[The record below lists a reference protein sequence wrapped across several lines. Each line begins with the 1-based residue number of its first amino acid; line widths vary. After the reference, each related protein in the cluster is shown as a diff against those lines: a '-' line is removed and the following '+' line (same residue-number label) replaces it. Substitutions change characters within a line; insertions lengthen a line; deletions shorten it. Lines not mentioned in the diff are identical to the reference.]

1 MSKTWVQKPNEVKK
15 SWKLLDATDQ
25 SLGRLA
31 SVTAKLLMGKDKP
44 QFTPHV
50 MGGDFVIVINS
61 DKVKLTG
68 KKWTQKTYYKHSR
81 FVGSLKEKKA
91 KDIPTEDLIKR
102 AVQGMLPKNTHR
114 PRALKR
120 LKIFKDSQHI
130 YEDKKPE
137 ALVMQKRSNKNKG
150 I

>member
-1 MSKTWVQKPNEVKK
+1 MSKTWVQKPNEVKRN
-15 SWKLLDATDQ
+15 WKLLDATDQ

-81 FVGSLKEKKA
+81 FVGSLKEKRA

-137 ALVMQKRSNKNKG
+137 ALVMQKKSNKTKG
-150 I
+150 M

>member
-1 MSKTWVQKPNEVKK
+1 MSKTWVQKPLEIQRN
-15 SWKLLDATDQ
+15 WKLLDASGK

-50 MGGDFVIVINS
+50 MGGDFVIVTNS
-61 DKVKLTG
+61 DKIKLTG
-68 KKWTQKTYYKHSR
+68 KKWIQKTYYKHSR
-81 FVGSLKEKKA
+81 FVGSLKERKA
-91 KDIPTEDLIKR
+91 KDIPTDELIRK
-102 AVQGMLPKNTHR
+102 AVQGMLPKNSHR

-120 LKIFKDSQHI
+120 LKIFKDSHHSYQ
-130 YEDKKPE
+130 DKKPE
-137 ALVMQKRSNKNKG
+137 SLV

>member
-1 MSKTWVQKPNEVKK
+1 MSKTWVQKLEKVQR
-15 SWKLLDATDQ
+15 SWKVLDASGK

-50 MGGDFVIVINS
+50 MAGDFVIIINS
-61 DKVKLTG
+61 NKIRLTG

-81 FVGSLKEKKA
+81 FVGSLKEQKA
-91 KDIPTEDLIKR
+91 KDIATEELIKK
-102 AVQGMLPKNTHR
+102 AVQGMLPKNKHR
-114 PRALKR
+114 PRTLKR
-120 LKIFKDSQHI
+120 LKVFKGSHHS

-137 ALVMQKRSNKNKG
+137 EWAV
-150 I
+150 